1 MALTS
6 KVAGN
11 LSILDETFVANEDLS
26 SSQNCVV
33 VPAGSVS
40 AGKTKVGL
48 PGGQGVL
55 ALGVL
60 LNDPESG
67 ELAQVR
73 TIGRAKAI
81 AASTFNAGVE
91 VTIAA
96 TTGKIESA
104 SSGDYVIGIALEA
117 AAEADHVVAI
127 MLTGQYQKN

>member
-1 MALTS
+1 MALKT
-6 KVAGN
+6 KVPGN
-11 LSILDETFVANEDLS
+11 LSILDESFVANEDLS
-26 SSQNCVV
+26 DSQNCVV

-67 ELAQVR
+67 EIAQVR
-73 TIGRAKAI
+73 TMGYAKAI
-81 AASTFNAGVE
+81 ADSTFDAGVE

-96 TTGKIESA
+96 TTGKIEAA
-104 SSGDYVIGIALEA
+104 SSGDYVIGIAIEA
-117 AAEADHVVAI
+117 AAEADQKVAI
-127 MLTGQYQKN
+127 MLTGQFVK